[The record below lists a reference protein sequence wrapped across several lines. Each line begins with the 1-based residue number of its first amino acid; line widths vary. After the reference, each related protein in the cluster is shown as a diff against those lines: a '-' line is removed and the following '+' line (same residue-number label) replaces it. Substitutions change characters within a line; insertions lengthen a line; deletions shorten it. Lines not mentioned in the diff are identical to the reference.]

1 MVQTY
6 PRLPRVAELIPELK
20 PSIVIMM
27 HRYPIDCQT
36 LVVIDVVKSFAMNKS
51 GKRLFKKNG
60 KKASFKVLEVG
71 LNTAV
76 LLSRLSRF
84 QVEIRL
90 F

>member
-27 HRYPIDCQT
+27 HRCPMDCQT

-51 GKRLFKKNG
+51 GKICQLISVANSER
-60 KKASFKVLEVG
+60 SD
-71 LNTAV
+71 
-76 LLSRLSRF
+76 
-84 QVEIRL
+84 
-90 F
+90 